1 MRNLGWLLFIA
12 TLTTSHVVHA
22 DGGDDK
28 HLTIMWAPIRLVI
41 PVFEVTGEY
50 AINQKLGV
58 SVELGGGQRSVTAGA
73 DTAKGTELEGG
84 AQVRYYVLGSFRHGM
99 ELGAE
104 FLEEYVK
111 FSEPLPGSIV
121 GVAAGGA
128 TVGPFVGY
136 KIATNVGFT
145 FEAQLGARYLVVE
158 PGITGQAT
166 GVAAFDKWAPLL
178 HLNIGWSF

>member
-1 MRNLGWLLFIA
+1 MRNLGCILVTTILA
-12 TLTTSHVVHA
+12 TSSVA
-22 DGGDDK
+22 RAEGDADK
-28 HLTIMWAPIRLVI
+28 HISIMWAPIRLAI

-58 SVELGGGQRSVTAGA
+58 SVELGGGQRSVSLNA
-73 DTAKGTELEGG
+73 DTAKGTEIEGG
-84 AQVRYYVLGSFRHGM
+84 AQVRYYAIGSFRHGM
-99 ELGAE
+99 EVGAE

-111 FSEPLPGSIV
+111 FSEPLPGNIV

-128 TVGPFVGY
+128 TVGPFIGY
-136 KIATNVGFT
+136 KIATRVGFT

-158 PGITGQAT
+158 PGITGQSSC
-166 GVAAFDKWAPLL
+166 VPAFDKWAPLL